1 MPSFD
6 KETIA
11 RWRQES
17 IERSLVD
24 KEPLNSTQ
32 RRDLEEELDSVNR
45 FLEQVSYQRAYKRQ
59 LEKRLSKP

>member
-6 KETIA
+6 KETLAI
-11 RWRQES
+11 WR
-17 IERSLVD
+17 ERNIQDYLKS

-32 RRDLEEELDSVNR
+32 RRVLEEELDSAKR
-45 FLEQVSYQRAYKRQ
+45 FLEQVPHQRAYKKQ

>member
-24 KEPLNSTQ
+24 KEPLNSTK
-32 RRDLEEELDSVNR
+32 RRDLEEELDSVKR

>member
-6 KETIA
+6 KETLAI
-11 RWRQES
+11 WR
-17 IERSLVD
+17 ERNIQDYLKS

-32 RRDLEEELDSVNR
+32 RRVLEEELDSAKS
-45 FLEQVSYQRAYKRQ
+45 FLEQVSYQRAYKKQ

>member
-6 KETIA
+6 KETLAI
-11 RWRQES
+11 WRERNIQNYLES
-17 IERSLVD
+17 

-32 RRDLEEELDSVNR
+32 RRILEEELDGAKS
-45 FLEQVSYQRAYKRQ
+45 FLEQVSYQRAYKKQ

>member
-6 KETIA
+6 KEFIA
-11 RWRQES
+11 EMRERCIENCLES
-17 IERSLVD
+17 

-32 RRDLEEELDSVNR
+32 RRMLEEELDSAKR
-45 FLEQVSYQRAYKRQ
+45 FLEQVSYQRAYKKQ